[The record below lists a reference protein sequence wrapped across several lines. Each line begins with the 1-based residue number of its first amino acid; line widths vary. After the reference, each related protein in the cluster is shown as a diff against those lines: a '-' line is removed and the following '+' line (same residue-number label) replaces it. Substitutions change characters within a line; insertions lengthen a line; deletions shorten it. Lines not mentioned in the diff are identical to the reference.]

1 VVELH
6 IRLEPF
12 VGGIAQ
18 STWGVRRVKWELEFF
33 PLGKKSSLQQ
43 IVVYLY
49 YQQVEKLAE
58 TSTTIKV
65 AIRSNEM
72 NTENE
77 DVYGPSLAVWDIPTL
92 VEVNHQPKA
101 PNVSASAGAK
111 VEPKVVAPV
120 RKGEKPNSNLKPV
133 ALGNCGSSKQ
143 QKPKKE
149 GKRKRDRKKKGV
161 EKSQSKGGKSKS
173 GPVAPVS
180 KSEPKVS
187 PASSVNAEVGSAVG
201 LSEKQEAL
209 SEVAA
214 EGEPKALAP
223 VNAGRA
229 HGDPKACHNCGQA
242 GHLQRNCPE
251 PRRKGANWK
260 ANPPQPVVVNNNFPP
275 PALAQ
280 AKAIPIPEEEVPL
293 IDMDEHNRRVRLGNT
308 AVFWHT
314 MSNRPSFVSWF
325 SLLCL
330 VFWVLFRSIVV
341 PFKCSY
347 GLLTKTV
354 SLFFS
359 GSVKKVMKRL
369 AFSFF
374 FWNLIFVTYV
384 FKVEIRV
391 YFHLILNLIWLVV
404 LFFHLFLPVLFSI
417 LYFLFTKYKVL
428 TITNAFEHTFVINP
442 DMRADLSAVM
452 QLRHPDP
459 LMASFTITVTRV
471 LSEGA
476 PEFVEYLRF
485 LLDEVVDELF
495 AGYEFYSGTFQF
507 SYELAVQITAGQ
519 NLLTSSLLDAARLR
533 IEQGAS
539 RTHSVN
545 VDRDRNMIQGIVAN
559 TAEYAVQVFLDRR
572 RQTGVLL
579 NL

>member
-1 VVELH
+1 
-6 IRLEPF
+6 
-12 VGGIAQ
+12 
-18 STWGVRRVKWELEFF
+18 VKWQLAAPF
-33 PLGKKSSLQQ
+33 GVALQQ
-43 IVVYLY
+43 ILVGPYF
-49 YQQVEKLAE
+49 QQADKLAE
-58 TSTTIKV
+58 TSKIIKV

-77 DVYGPSLAVWDIPTL
+77 DVYGPSLAVWDIPSL
-92 VEVNHQPKA
+92 VEVNHSPKA

-111 VEPKVVAPV
+111 VEPKVAVPV
-120 RKGEKPNSNLKPV
+120 RKAEKPISSKPIV
-133 ALGNCGSSKQ
+133 LGNCSGAKA

-149 GKRKRDRKKKGV
+149 GKKKRDRKKKKA
-161 EKSQSKGGKSKS
+161 EKPISKGDSSKS

-180 KSEPKVS
+180 KSEPKKVEV
-187 PASSVNAEVGSAVG
+187 SSVIAESKPNEVP
-201 LSEKQEAL
+201 SEQQVAPPL
-209 SEVAA
+209 VAA

-223 VNAGRA
+223 VDAGRA

-260 ANPPQPVVVNNNFPP
+260 ANPPQPVVINNFPP
-275 PALAQ
+275 PAPAQ
-280 AKAIPIPEEEVPL
+280 AKAIPIPEPEEPL
-293 IDMDEHNRRVRLGNT
+293 VDIDEHDRRVRLGVT

-330 VFWVLFRSIVV
+330 TFWVISRSIVV
-341 PFKCSY
+341 PIKCSY
-347 GLLTKTV
+347 GLLTTV
-354 SLFFS
+354 VSMLFS
-359 GSVKKVMKRL
+359 GSVKKVFRRL
-369 AFSFF
+369 AFLFF
-374 FWNLIFVTYV
+374 FLNLIFVTYV

-391 YFHLILNLIWLVV
+391 YFHLIFNLIWLVI
-404 LFFHLFLPVLFSI
+404 LIFHLFVPILFVV

-428 TITNAFEHTFVINP
+428 TITNRFEHTPALNP

-452 QLRHPDP
+452 QMRHPDP
-459 LMASFTITVTRV
+459 LMASYTITVTRV
-471 LSEGA
+471 LSEGV
-476 PEFVEYLRF
+476 PEFVECLRF
-485 LLDEVVDELF
+485 LLDEVVEELF
-495 AGYEFYSGTFQF
+495 TGYDFYSGTFLF

-545 VDRDRNMIQGIVAN
+545 VDRDRNMIHGIVAN